1 MSPLHQSGRTDLVC
15 LPITRLGIAS
25 SKVVFGFHHREEVTQ
40 GAYKSVQINKKTI
53 PAVYYFFAMQ

>member
-25 SKVVFGFHHREEVTQ
+25 SKVVFGFHHREEATQ
-40 GAYKSVQINKKTI
+40 GAYKSVQINKETI
-53 PAVYYFFAMQ
+53 PAVY